1 MKQPHPSPETWLDL
15 SAAADYLGVHFTTL
29 RRWADAGEIAHMR
42 TPGGRRRF
50 SMTSLQAFLQQSG
63 HAANR
68 KSEIIPVEERAV
80 LYTRNNLRELSGTGG
95 WLERMSTD
103 QRLAMRGTGNR
114 LMALLLQ
121 YNSHGEGGEAFLE
134 EARRIA
140 RGYALICAQAGL
152 SLPETTEVFL
162 FFRRSVLDA
171 IHQTSSLCSG
181 EDPEGFRLYQ
191 RTNNFL
197 DTMLL
202 DLLGSYLQ
210 AE

>member
-1 MKQPHPSPETWLDL
+1 MKPSLVEPETWLDL

-29 RRWADAGEIAHMR
+29 RRWADAGEIAHLR

-50 SMTSLQAFLQQSG
+50 SIKSLQAFLQE
-63 HAANR
+63 
-68 KSEIIPVEERAV
+68 SEHEVKKTSALIPVEERAV
-80 LYTRNNLRELSGTGG
+80 QHTRESLRGLAGTGG
-95 WLERMSTD
+95 WLGRMSEE
-103 QRLAMRGTGNR
+103 QRLTMRGTGNR

-121 YNSHGEGGEAFLE
+121 YNSRSEGGEAFLD

-140 RGYALICAQAGL
+140 RGYSTVCAQAGL

-171 IHQTSSLCSG
+171 VHQTSSLWSG

-191 RTNNFL
+191 RTNDFL
-197 DTMLL
+197 DKMLL
-202 DLLGSYLQ
+202 DLLGSYL
-210 AE
+210 ET